1 MNRKL
6 KAVKEKAIKF
16 WDKHRYAITV
26 IGLGITA
33 SVLVDYNQ
41 RKEDKSFI
49 WYVGTITDDGNQHSE
64 EWKYRDS
71 SGKISFVSIS
81 APRDENRII
90 YTLLGDK
97 PSDVEETEEEKTIA

>member
-16 WDKHRYAITV
+16 WDKHSYAITV

-49 WYVGTITDDGNQHSE
+49 GYVGTITDDGNQHSE

>member
-16 WDKHRYAITV
+16 WDRYSYAITV

-49 WYVGTITDDGNQHSE
+49 GYVGTITDDGKQHSE
-64 EWKYRDS
+64 EWKYKDS
-71 SGKISFVSIS
+71 IGNISFVSMS
-81 APRDENRII
+81 APCDDNRII